1 MASALRDLFGHNA
14 WANQRLIGFLAT
26 LTADQLQATDGAV
39 YGNPIAT
46 MHHVIDGEAAYW
58 QFFSG
63 HRAPGVRREDEPA
76 TLQELA
82 QWAGDMASNWAALAL
97 DKIDADTLL
106 ERTRD
111 DGRVWRIK
119 SGVLLAQAIHHGNVH
134 REQVSHVLTT
144 LGLDAPDLSLY
155 AFAREAGA

>member
-1 MASALRDLFGHNA
+1 MASALRDVFRHNA
-14 WANQRLIGFLAT
+14 WANQRLIGFLGT
-26 LTADQLQATDGAV
+26 LTAEQLQSTDGAV

-46 MHHVIDGEAAYW
+46 MHHVLDGEAAYW

-63 HRAPGVRREDEPA
+63 HRAPGVRYENEPG

-82 QWAGDMASNWAALAL
+82 EWAAGLAACWDEIAL
-97 DKIDADTLL
+97 DEIDADTPL
-106 ERTRD
+106 ERTRN

-134 REQVSHVLTT
+134 
-144 LGLDAPDLSLY
+144 
-155 AFAREAGA
+155 